1 MHSFKECLK
10 SWRYNF
16 FRFASKTHDDIITL
30 EKATDPI
37 QPAIQ
42 QAAVAGACAA
52 AAALRA
58 HHRGGRIPAA
68 AAGGVRF
75 LEFGGEGGGDANDND
90 GDDIDRGWETALDTY
105 EGADFGVQ
113 VDLAAAMS

>member
-1 MHSFKECLK
+1 MPQELEV
-10 SWRYNF
+10 RF
-16 FRFASKTHDDIITL
+16 FFFCWQNRRWHQCRSIPLD
-30 EKATDPI
+30 KATDPI
-37 QPAIQ
+37 QPIIP

-75 LEFGGEGGGDANDND
+75 LEFGGEGGGDANDDD